1 MMIHINLLPV
11 RQVKKREASRQFLVV
26 AAGLVVLALIA
37 NWYWYSKRQD
47 IIAGNQQHIDETNRQ
62 IHELEKVI
70 GEVNNI
76 NKRKKEVE
84 AKLKVLDDLRKRRSG
99 PVRMMDALATAIPK
113 KVWISAFDEKGG
125 AVKLTGS
132 AFSHDDVA
140 DFMRSLGN
148 VVWTPKGMGR
158 IIDQRADAKATRV
171 ELLANEGAIE
181 EFPVADVSPFFTG
194 VQLKKATQSG
204 SASAPGATGSALV
217 TFEINLNANYAI

>member
-11 RQVKKREASRQFLVV
+11 RQVKKREQGRQFIAI
-26 AAGLVVLALIA
+26 AAGVVIA
-37 NWYWYSKRQD
+37 AGIGNFAWYHARESV
-47 IIAGNQQHIDETNRQ
+47 IADNQKQ
-62 IHELEKVI
+62 ISADQTKIAELEKVI

-113 KVWISAFDEKGG
+113 KVWIGNFEERNGG
-125 AVKLTGS
+125 VRLTGT

-140 DFMRSLGN
+140 DFMRGLGDI
-148 VVWTPKGMGR
+148 VWTPKGMGR
-158 IIDQRADAKATRV
+158 IIDQRPDSKTTRV

-181 EFPVADVSPFFTG
+181 EFPVGDVSPFFTN
-194 VQLKKATQSG
+194 VQLKRAAQGAG
-204 SASAPGATGSALV
+204 SSPDGASLV
-217 TFEINLNANYAI
+217 SFELTLNANYAI

>member
-11 RQVKKREASRQFLVV
+11 RQVKKREASRQFLVL
-26 AAGLVVLALIA
+26 AAGLVVIALLGNYA
-37 NWYWYSKRQD
+37 WYHGRQVIVED
-47 IIAGNQQHIDETNRQ
+47 NEKHIQATNTQ

-113 KVWISAFDEKGG
+113 KVWIATFDEKNGG
-125 AVKLTGS
+125 VKLTGK

-148 VVWTPKGMGR
+148 IVWTPKGMGR

-171 ELLANEGAIE
+171 ELLANAGAIE
-181 EFPVADVSPFFTG
+181 EFPVADVSPFFTA
-194 VQLKKATQSG
+194 VQLKRATQG
-204 SASAPGATGSALV
+204 GTASAPGGGALV

>member
-11 RQVKKREASRQFLVV
+11 RQVKKREASRQFLVL
-26 AAGLVVLALIA
+26 AAGLLVIA
-37 NWYWYSKRQD
+37 FLGNYAWLHGREAV
-47 IIAGNQQHIDETNRQ
+47 IAENKAHIDETNRK

-99 PVRMMDALATAIPK
+99 PVRMMDALATSIPK
-113 KVWISAFDEKGG
+113 KVWIDNFGEKNGG
-125 AVKLTGS
+125 VRLTGH

-148 VVWTPKGMGR
+148 IVWTPKGMGR
-158 IIDQRADAKATRV
+158 IIDQRPDAKASRV
-171 ELLANEGAIE
+171 ELLASEGAIQ
-181 EFPVADVSPFFTG
+181 EFPVAEVSPFFTN
-194 VQLKKATQSG
+194 VHLKKATQG
-204 SASAPGATGSALV
+204 GNASAPGGAALV
-217 TFEINLNANYAI
+217 SFEITLNANYAI